1 MLKEKSQH
9 IKYLQA
15 ELTNIKN
22 DLTNT
27 ISSLAGTV
35 FVQMLVDCANMLNV
49 SKCH

>member
-1 MLKEKSQH
+1 MLKEKSLH
-9 IKYLQA
+9 IKYLQS
-15 ELTNIKN
+15 EFTTMN